1 MSAWRWNRD
10 LSSVFPHI
18 APLHRFA
25 VYLTFLSFLS
35 IFYTNG
41 EQWQIKFCMFNRRR
55 QRSWRKHW
63 YTKDDIERAIETKI
77 YEDTLKGEDDIYV
90 IIGFDTV
97 ANPIEV
103 FYNIIDDE
111 TIRVFH
117 AMALRDKTAAQMN

>member
-1 MSAWRWNRD
+1 
-10 LSSVFPHI
+10 
-18 APLHRFA
+18 
-25 VYLTFLSFLS
+25 
-35 IFYTNG
+35 
-41 EQWQIKFCMFNRRR
+41 MFNRRR

-97 ANPIEV
+97 ANPIEI

-111 TIRVFH
+111 TIKVFH
-117 AMALRDKTAAQMN
+117 VMELRDKIAAQMDEEV